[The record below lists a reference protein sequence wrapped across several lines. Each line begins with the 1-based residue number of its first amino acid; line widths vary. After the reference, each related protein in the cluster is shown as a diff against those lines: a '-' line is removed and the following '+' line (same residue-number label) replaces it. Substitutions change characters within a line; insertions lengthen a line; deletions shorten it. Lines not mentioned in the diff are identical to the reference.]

1 MAAGGS
7 ALERMSPLA
16 KVITGFVF
24 AALTAAVYFV
34 IFFTDVDSS
43 ISAEHDKETK
53 LHSDLAKAEEAKAA
67 YQKDL
72 DERTRRQQV
81 AREQKKVLPDDP
93 EMPSFLA
100 AVQNMATSSGI
111 NLTSYTPQD
120 EVKAQFYAK
129 VPMALTITGRFNQV
143 ARFFYSV
150 GKLDRIINIENIAIK
165 TEANSGAKGTDGEA
179 EVLVEVKCLATAFR
193 ALKSGEGGEGRGRQQ

>member
-7 ALERMSPLA
+7 ALERMSLLA
-16 KVITGFVF
+16 KIITGFVF
-24 AALTAAVYFV
+24 ACLVLAVYAV
-34 IFFTDVDSS
+34 IFYTDVDTS
-43 ISAEHDKETK
+43 ISQAQVQETQ
-53 LHSDLAKAEEAKAA
+53 LHSDLTKAEEAKAA
-67 YQKDL
+67 YQKDI
-72 DERTRRQQV
+72 DERTRRQQI

-120 EVKAQFYAK
+120 EMPEQFYAK
-129 VPMALTITGRFNQV
+129 VPMALTISGRFNQV

-150 GKLDRIINIENIAIK
+150 GKLDRIINIEDIQITVAPGTGLK
-165 TEANSGAKGTDGEA
+165 EADSETQ
-179 EVLVEVKCLATAFR
+179 EVRVEVKCLATAFR
-193 ALKSGEGGEGRGRQQ
+193 ALKQGESGGRQK